1 MTTLENQVV
10 VKISFRHANAKVE
23 RLSRHLRGGGP
34 GTPDDATASPAQNY
48 KKTLSK
54 RGNHLSCLQC
64 VDQQ

>member
-34 GTPDDATASPAQNY
+34 GTPDDATASASPAQNY
-48 KKTLSK
+48 KKP
-54 RGNHLSCLQC
+54 
-64 VDQQ
+64 

>member
-23 RLSRHLRGGGP
+23 RLSRHLRGGP

-48 KKTLSK
+48 KKNLE
-54 RGNHLSCLQC
+54 
-64 VDQQ
+64 